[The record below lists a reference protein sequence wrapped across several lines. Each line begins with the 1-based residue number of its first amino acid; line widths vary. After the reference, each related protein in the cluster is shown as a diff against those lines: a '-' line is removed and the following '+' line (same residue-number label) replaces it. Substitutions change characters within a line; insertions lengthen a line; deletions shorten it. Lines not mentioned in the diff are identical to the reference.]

1 MDADCPGID
10 NIIKKIMANYK
21 GILAHTNKW
30 EGGLVYHKNEGQWT
44 NRGIQWT
51 TFKELAPRLINLAS
65 PTVEDLKALTQAQ
78 WEKFVEYFW
87 NKATYNN
94 AINDQAA
101 ANIMFLALWGSGSYG
116 IRDMQK
122 AIGTTADGIVGPIT
136 VQKINANKK
145 ASEILYQAL
154 DKRYRLLASVN
165 PSVYSKYLKG
175 WLNRLSELKPDKIA
189 AISIGAI
196 AAIGIIYYLAT
207 NR

>member
-1 MDADCPGID
+1 
-10 NIIKKIMANYK
+10 
-21 GILAHTNKW
+21 
-30 EGGLVYHKNEGQWT
+30 
-44 NRGIQWT
+44 
-51 TFKELAPRLINLAS
+51 
-65 PTVEDLKALTQAQ
+65 
-78 WEKFVEYFW
+78 VEYFW

-145 ASEILYQAL
+145 AAEILYQAL

-196 AAIGIIYYLAT
+196 AAIGLLYYLAT